1 MKQAFIKVAKTIV
14 IVACIAIAVVF
25 GILVLND
32 KTNYKIP
39 IFILSLFLLLVF
51 VAAICAV
58 IAFVMAMLEDIK
70 RDPVSGVG
78 GFLLLVAILMGA
90 KIAIDYF
97 AGGKLDSIFTYLVDG
112 VMFVAAVK
120 AGTYLFTKREEEEEG
135 EL

>member
-1 MKQAFIKVAKTIV
+1 MKNTFIKVAKTIV

-25 GILVLND
+25 GILLLND
-32 KTNYKIP
+32 KTNYKVP
-39 IFILSLFLLLVF
+39 TFILIGFLLLVF
-51 VAAICAV
+51 AAAICAI
-58 IAFVMAMLEDIK
+58 IAFVISMLEDIK
-70 RDPVSGVG
+70 RDPVSGIG
-78 GFLLLVAILMGA
+78 GFLLLVAVLMGA

-97 AGGKLDSIFTYLVDG
+97 AGGKLDSIFTYLADG

>member
-78 GFLLLVAILMGA
+78 GFLLLVAVLMGA

-97 AGGKLDSIFTYLVDG
+97 AGGKLDSIFTYLADG

>member
-1 MKQAFIKVAKTIV
+1 M
-14 IVACIAIAVVF
+14 
-25 GILVLND
+25 
-32 KTNYKIP
+32 
-39 IFILSLFLLLVF
+39 
-51 VAAICAV
+51 AAICAV

-120 AGTYLFTKREEEEEG
+120 AGTYLFTKKEEEEQDS
-135 EL
+135 L